1 MPVSPSCGWCFTETI
16 AENNQIILIMKKQYL
31 FTTLLFGLLG
41 VIVCAQ
47 DIRGSKTGYTPT
59 NQAFVYQNA
68 KPHKAAPNGSD
79 DYYVNADG
87 KSGQALK
94 TAMAKI
100 IRGTLEAVG
109 YKSLEEEYKKTD
121 KRADGTLRDWYD
133 NTSKYTW
140 SSGGWNKEHLVPQS
154 WFKEATPMKS
164 DIVHVVPTDA
174 GLNNERG
181 DLPLAEVGT
190 VKSGWGYTYCLKG
203 TCKTPGYSGSVF
215 EPNDEIKGDIARIYF
230 YMATCY
236 ESVILNWKGN
246 KDNSVTAAAVIDHS
260 GGSQYKPYKQWYMD
274 MLLRWSKDDPVD
286 EIEIARNNGVYEV
299 QKNRNPFVD
308 YPGLEDYIWGDKVD
322 VPFSY
327 DNYDSGIAYVAR
339 PTFESQTN
347 EDGSV
352 TVSINTNDDAIIY
365 YTTDGSTPTTDSEV
379 YSGPFDLTE
388 TTTVKAIA
396 VTDEAQS
403 GVAEQRF
410 TVKQGGDTPPVGDGS
425 YVRVNS
431 TDELV
436 SGANY
441 LLVYEEESNKGYAMS
456 IAADQANNGERVDII
471 DETIE
476 NGTLPLVL
484 TQLSNGNWTICAGS
498 NTYLSHDAA
507 KNSIGTA
514 SSGSDNSAQWTITI
528 SGGDANIVNKNTS
541 YAIRFNKADN
551 QMRFRCYKQGSQEPV
566 ALYIQTGQATED
578 GIKEMRRNTDEMRKN
593 APIFTIDG
601 RMVTTTATLP
611 RGVYIIG
618 GKKMVVK

>member
-1 MPVSPSCGWCFTETI
+1 
-16 AENNQIILIMKKQYL
+16 MKKQYL

-68 KPHKAAPNGSD
+68 KPHKAAPNGSE

-87 KSGQALK
+87 KSGKALK
-94 TAMAKI
+94 TAMYQI
-100 IRGTLEAVG
+100 IKLSSPAPIGYDGLYEA
-109 YKSLEEEYKKTD
+109 YKKTD
-121 KRADGTLRDWYD
+121 TRPDGYVRDWYS
-133 NTSKYTW
+133 NTTKYKHVTDKAGSYSKEGDCY
-140 SSGGWNKEHLVPQS
+140 NREHLVPQS
-154 WFKEATPMKS
+154 WFGSGVPKS
-164 DIVHVVPTDA
+164 DIMHVVPTD
-174 GLNNERG
+174 GYVNNKRG
-181 DLPLAEVGT
+181 NIPLAEVAKADYVSNG
-190 VKSGWGYTYCLKG
+190 GYCKRG
-203 TCKTPGYSGSVF
+203 TCKTPGYTGDVF

-230 YMATCY
+230 YM
-236 ESVILNWKGN
+236 
-246 KDNSVTAAAVIDHS
+246 VTAYQDLATKWGNVFDGKTYPGFDS
-260 GGSQYKPYKQWYMD
+260 WYLT
-274 MLLRWSKDDPVD
+274 MLMRWSKQDPVD
-286 EIEIARNNGVYEV
+286 EVEIARNNAVYSETK

-352 TVSINTNDDAIIY
+352 TVSINTDDDATIY
-365 YTTDGSTPTTDSEV
+365 YTTDGSDPTTDSEV

-396 VTDEAQS
+396 VTSEGQS
-403 GVAEQRF
+403 GVAQQRF
-410 TVKQGGDTPPVGDGS
+410 TVSQGGTDTPPAGDGS

-436 SGANY
+436 SGATY

-578 GIKEMRRNTDEMRKN
+578 GIKEMRRNNDEMRKN
-593 APIFTIDG
+593 APVFTIDG